1 MEMFEYKTEK
11 NIWRMEV
18 DVTTYGDEKNIKTQ
32 TVMLKANDVEEAVER
47 AVGRLALHCGEYI
60 RIAGVRGEIHKDD
73 SRT

>member
-1 MEMFEYKTEK
+1 METVEK

-18 DVTTYGDEKNIKTQ
+18 DAFVPQDEENIRTQ
-32 TVMLKANDVEEAVER
+32 TVILKANDVEEAVER
-47 AVGRLALHCGEYI
+47 AVGRLALNYGAFI

>member
-1 MEMFEYKTEK
+1 MERFECKSEK

-18 DVTTYGDEKNIKTQ
+18 DIFVYGDEKNIKTQ
-32 TVMLKANDVEEAVER
+32 TVILKANDVEEAVER
-47 AVGRLALHCGEYI
+47 AVGRFALNCGEYI